1 MGSLKLPL
9 RSRRHT
15 APTSGLAAKA
25 EETAAILL
33 LCLTGTGT
41 LNNTSKYD
49 RGRVNIA
56 YKADSPFLATLA
68 LGMVHQQPCLRKAS
82 FSAREEVGDTCR
94 TAHRAH
100 VR

>member
-1 MGSLKLPL
+1 MLPL

-41 LNNTSKYD
+41 LNNTSKY
-49 RGRVNIA
+49 RGHVLNIA
-56 YKADSPFLATLA
+56 NKAKSPFLAALA
-68 LGMVHQQPCLRKAS
+68 LGVISICA
-82 FSAREEVGDTCR
+82 
-94 TAHRAH
+94 
-100 VR
+100 